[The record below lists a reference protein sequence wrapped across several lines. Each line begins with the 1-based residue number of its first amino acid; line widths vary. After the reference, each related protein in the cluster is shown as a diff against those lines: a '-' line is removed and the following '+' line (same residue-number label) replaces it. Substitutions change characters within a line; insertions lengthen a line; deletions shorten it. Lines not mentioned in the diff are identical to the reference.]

1 MVEPDD
7 VIMEPEDI
15 AVPYIV
21 DAKRVEIYEK
31 HKEDPVAW
39 SVQNIAQHYSMSLH
53 RARAIVYH

>member
-7 VIMEPEDI
+7 AIMEPEDI
-15 AVPYIV
+15 TVPYIV

-39 SVQNIAQHYSMSLH
+39 SVQNIA
-53 RARAIVYH
+53 